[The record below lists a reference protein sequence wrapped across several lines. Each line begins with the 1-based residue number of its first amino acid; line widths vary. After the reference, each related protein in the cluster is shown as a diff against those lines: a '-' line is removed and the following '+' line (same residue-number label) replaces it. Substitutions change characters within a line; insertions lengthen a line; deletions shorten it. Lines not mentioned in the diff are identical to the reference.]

1 MATINYKC
9 DTCKREVELI
19 ENKYG
24 LTTLSACTITKNCRG
39 SLYSTKRNPNNIR
52 QSLPAYDRELDDYT
66 PRQLF
71 YSHEQSV
78 ESSRW
83 KVNHGFG
90 PSCVIIVYDSDGN
103 IVDPDDY
110 SVENSVGSSTI
121 VLQDVMTGTVH
132 VISRIGGAAALNR
145 PATSTQLIQISYGGV
160 ISFAIPKYITRGNS
174 ASAPLLPPPIVP
186 PTPTPTPSPLPAAAP
201 YEVCGNTIRIEIE
214 VTKPNEPT
222 VVCTET
228 LDATTDSK
236 SPWFGWQQI
245 LVKNRKHYCIKTI
258 SIAKLKVFANT
269 NDQKLIIPDGTIMR
283 IKRIDYGTGVL
294 SNIPDRGLLVLLANE
309 PYGTSDKVLNKVI
322 DCGEMVGT
330 PTDTFTFR
338 SFDLLAP
345 GDLVET
351 TYPDIKRYQ

>member
-9 DTCKREVELI
+9 DTCKREIELI

-24 LTTLSACTITKNCRG
+24 LTTLSACSITKNCRG
-39 SLYSTKRNPNNIR
+39 KLYSTKRNPNNIR
-52 QSLPAYDRELDDYT
+52 QSLPTYDRELDDYT

-71 YSHEQSV
+71 YAHEQTV

-83 KVNHGFG
+83 NVKHGFG
-90 PSCVIIVYDSDGN
+90 PSCVIIVYDASGN
-103 IVDPDDY
+103 IIDPDTY
-110 SVENSVGSSTI
+110 TIETGAGVSVITLPST
-121 VLQDVMTGTVH
+121 MTGTVH

-145 PATSTQLIQISYGGV
+145 AAVDVPLAQISYNGV
-160 ISFAIPKYITRGNS
+160 ITFAIPKYITRGS
-174 ASAPLLPPPIVP
+174 SGTTPLQPPSVVAT
-186 PTPTPTPSPLPAAAP
+186 TPTPTPSPLPSAAP
-201 YEVCGNTIRIEIE
+201 YEVCNNIIRIEIE

-228 LDATTDSK
+228 LDASTDPK

-258 SIAKLKVFANT
+258 NIAKLKVFANT

-294 SNIPDRGLLVLLANE
+294 TNIPDRGLLVLLASE
-309 PYGTSDKVLNKVI
+309 PYSTTDKVLNKVI

-330 PTDTFTFR
+330 TNDTFTFKNFNLL
-338 SFDLLAP
+338 SPEDLL
-345 GDLVET
+345 ET
-351 TYPDIKRYQ
+351 TYPEIKRYQ